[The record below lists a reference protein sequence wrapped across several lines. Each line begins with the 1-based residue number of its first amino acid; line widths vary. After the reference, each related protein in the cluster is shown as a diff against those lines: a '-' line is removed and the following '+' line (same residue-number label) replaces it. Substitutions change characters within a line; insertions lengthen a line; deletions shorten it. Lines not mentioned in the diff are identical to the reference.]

1 MKSKTLLILFLLIG
15 FTTDSFSQLSGT
27 TYASAKAT
35 KKANWVYTI
44 SESPGF
50 ASTNQTGIT
59 FDIMNAFEN
68 WVEDNKGIQVTTT
81 YKSPNANDFT
91 KFLEVVKNSK
101 GGVFGLS
108 NTTITAQR
116 KKVYNFSPPYITN
129 IGMILTNNT
138 VGTLSS
144 ISDIS
149 SSFSGM
155 TAVTVKNS
163 TNEKRLLD
171 IKSEYYPALKIEYVP
186 SFQKAVDMVIKDPKL
201 FANVDFTYYLD
212 GVQNRKPIKRHA
224 AGDDKTEQFGILMPK
239 SNDWGP
245 LLAEF
250 MEGFVDSTEY
260 KKIIMSNLGPSAIK
274 FFETLK

>member
-1 MKSKTLLILFLLIG
+1 MKIKALFTLLLFIG
-15 FTTDSFSQLSGT
+15 FTTNLIAQLSGT
-27 TYASAKAT
+27 TYASAKSS

-50 ASTNQTGIT
+50 ASTDQTGIT
-59 FDIMNAFEN
+59 FDIMNAFEK
-68 WVEDNKGIQVTTT
+68 WVEENKGIQVTTT

-108 NTTITAQR
+108 NTTITSQR
-116 KKVYNFSPPYITN
+116 KSVYNFSPPYITN
-129 IGMILTNNT
+129 IGMILTNSSVN
-138 VGTLSS
+138 TLSS
-144 ISDIS
+144 LSAISNE
-149 SSFSGM
+149 FAGM

-163 TNEKRLLD
+163 TNENRLLD
-171 IKSEYYPALKIEYVP
+171 IKSKYYPALKIQYVP
-186 SFQKAVDMVIKDPKL
+186 SFQQAVDMIIKDPKL

-224 AGDDKTEQFGILMPK
+224 AGDDQTEQFGIIMPK
-239 SNDWGP
+239 SNDWAP

-250 MEGFVDSTEY
+250 MKGFVDSTEY
-260 KKIIMSNLGPSAIK
+260 KKVIMSNLGPSAIK